1 MQHRPATRHAL
12 ALIAAAPVM
21 ATVIGSIFNIWY
33 NVSQVKPLLGAAFGA
48 PEVTA
53 MGS

>member
-1 MQHRPATRHAL
+1 VNGL
-12 ALIAAAPVM
+12 AQVTPLK
-21 ATVIGSIFNIWY
+21 GS
-33 NVSQVKPLLGAAFGA
+33 AFGA

>member
-1 MQHRPATRHAL
+1 MGFSLALVRMRSILLIVTSTQMVLDAL
-12 ALIAAAPVM
+12 AQVTPLD
-21 ATVIGSIFNIWY
+21 GS
-33 NVSQVKPLLGAAFGA
+33 AFGA

>member
-1 MQHRPATRHAL
+1 VNGL
-12 ALIAAAPVM
+12 AQVTPLQ
-21 ATVIGSIFNIWY
+21 GS
-33 NVSQVKPLLGAAFGA
+33 AFGA